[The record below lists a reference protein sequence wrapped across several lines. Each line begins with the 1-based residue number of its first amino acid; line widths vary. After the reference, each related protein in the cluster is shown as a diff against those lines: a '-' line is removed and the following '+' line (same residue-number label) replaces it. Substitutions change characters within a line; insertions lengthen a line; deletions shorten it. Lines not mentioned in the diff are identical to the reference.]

1 MRSRRLEFDV
11 FALVV
16 VLSAVLQHGAL
27 NAAQAG
33 QSPTIL
39 SKGVAAFNV
48 RGLCLVDALLGLGEQ
63 EQVPMGIEYVTR
75 DALEK
80 PISEDFHNT
89 TVGAIVQG
97 LLGGDRGY
105 TWRVR
110 DGVLNIS
117 HKSVATGKGNLL
129 DRVLPEFVVRKCSVA
144 DASNALYMSLNSQL
158 HPEVTGYAGD
168 YNPGD
173 PQDLIGPL
181 ELRNAPV
188 WRILNRLVGSAT
200 KKGAWIVRVQPG
212 YLDQLPSGGLWTI
225 IEYETPPRRYAEDL
239 RHEIFGWG
247 PPSSSKKVE

>member
-1 MRSRRLEFDV
+1 MRSGRQGVRV
-11 FALVV
+11 FALVF
-16 VLSAVLQHGAL
+16 VLTAALQVGAL

-33 QSPTIL
+33 QSSPIL
-39 SKGVAAFNV
+39 SKGVASFSV
-48 RGLCLVDALLGLGEQ
+48 RGLCLFDALLGLGEQ
-63 EQVPMGIEYVTR
+63 EQVPLGIEYVSR
-75 DALEK
+75 EALEK
-80 PISEDFHNT
+80 PITEDFHNT
-89 TVGAIVQG
+89 TVGVILEG
-97 LLGGDRGY
+97 LLGGGKGY

-110 DGVLNIS
+110 DGVLNVS

-144 DASNALYMSLNSQL
+144 DASNVLYMSLNSQL
-158 HPEVTGYAGD
+158 HPEATGYAGD

-188 WRILNRLVGSAT
+188 RQILNRLVSANR
-200 KKGAWIVRVQPG
+200 KGTWVVRVQPG
-212 YLDQLPSGGLWTI
+212 CLDQLPSGGLWTI

-247 PPSSSKKVE
+247 LPPASKKAE